1 MSILTIDTSTKSGS
15 ISIWLSSEE
24 SVDLV
29 GDPSITHGERL
40 PSDIANVLERGK
52 IGLAD
57 IEIFGVGIGPGS
69 FTGLRVGIA
78 TAQALALTQG
88 RKVVPVPTL
97 DAVAAARMNENIG
110 RPSLGSKDNVLPD
123 RECTIVWMDGQRG
136 QVFAAVYV
144 RGSFDSGILRPKRVA
159 GPQVGDPAI
168 VLDAMTGILEDF
180 GHGLVV
186 KVVGTATARDKELLE
201 TRLTDMTAGLSIGD
215 GESVLA
221 PVMARLV
228 AARQYEAVSPDKLQ
242 PLYIRRPDA
251 VLARERKA
259 SGE

>member
-1 MSILTIDTSTKSGS
+1 MGAPL
-15 ISIWLSSEE
+15 W
-24 SVDLV
+24 
-29 GDPSITHGERL
+29 
-40 PSDIANVLERGK
+40 DI
-52 IGLAD
+52 
-57 IEIFGVGIGPGS
+57 GVTLGPP
-69 FTGLRVGIA
+69 
-78 TAQALALTQG
+78 
-88 RKVVPVPTL
+88 VVP
-97 DAVAAARMNENIG
+97 G
-110 RPSLGSKDNVLPD
+110 WPS
-123 RECTIVWMDGQRG
+123 E
-136 QVFAAVYV
+136 
-144 RGSFDSGILRPKRVA
+144 
-159 GPQVGDPAI
+159 
-168 VLDAMTGILEDF
+168 GILEDF